1 MKKKKLRLPRPP
13 QQPEPHVYIIR
24 SDADGTAKIG
34 AALDVG
40 RRLRALQASSGAQL
54 SVARVFEHGGREL
67 EAKLHQQFGRDRLHG
82 EWFRLSQEI
91 LAVIQNP
98 NGFSSPCSR
107 CGAASK
113 YLSKAD
119 TGSERLCDSCYQIA
133 QAGGSVPTARHLA
146 VLTRLL
152 LREIRRR
159 RLRLG
164 YEDML
169 RLFKALKA
177 ALGIKRTRLV
187 RHMPKLLPES
197 SLRAFYDAIQRGGN
211 LQHEIMLKLLFY
223 TAVRVS
229 ELTRIQVDDLDLE
242 ACKIFIESG
251 KGAKDRYILFPETF
265 RLTLRAHLMAN
276 PDNRYL
282 FESRQRTKFTVR
294 RVEQIVASY
303 AAAADL
309 PERVHPHLLR
319 HQMISFLTRQGLADS
334 QLQLITGHAS
344 KKSLEIYQHLS
355 LADVQRDYQQASKEL
370 PV

>member
-1 MKKKKLRLPRPP
+1 MPDRLTKAVVNLCRRERTDYSHLAQLFKDVRKTLGVRRPVRGRQLPR
-13 QQPEPHVYIIR
+13 
-24 SDADGTAKIG
+24 
-34 AALDVG
+34 
-40 RRLRALQASSGAQL
+40 
-54 SVARVFEHGGREL
+54 
-67 EAKLHQQFGRDRLHG
+67 
-82 EWFRLSQEI
+82 I
-91 LAVIQNP
+91 LP
-98 NGFSSPCSR
+98 
-107 CGAASK
+107 
-113 YLSKAD
+113 D
-119 TGSERLCDSCYQIA
+119 
-133 QAGGSVPTARHLA
+133 
-146 VLTRLL
+146 
-152 LREIRRR
+152 
-159 RLRLG
+159 
-164 YEDML
+164 
-169 RLFKALKA
+169 
-177 ALGIKRTRLV
+177 
-187 RHMPKLLPES
+187 S